1 MTNTTH
7 TSGPWTVATPGSY
20 FRIDAPKGN
29 KHFPNGQ
36 PIAQVSSGPGKN
48 AAENARLIAAAPEL
62 LDALLGLDL
71 TCTVDALNPCWD
83 ERETDTA
90 GQHWGG
96 GKACAPCNARAA
108 IANARR

>member
-48 AAENARLIAAAPEL
+48 AAENARLIAAAPDL
-62 LDALLGLDL
+62 LDALLGFDL
-71 TCTVDALNPCWD
+71 TCTVDPLNPCFD
-83 ERETDTA
+83 DRETDIA
-90 GQHWGG
+90 EPR
-96 GKACAPCNARAA
+96 APH
-108 IANARR
+108 I